1 MAMAC
6 DLVVAGESA
15 RFGQPELRVGSTA
28 LGLGVQL
35 LPLIV
40 GEKRAREL
48 LFTARILSADEAY
61 QMGLINRVVKDENV
75 EEEARNLVIQ
85 ILDTLSP
92 QAFRVVKSAFKFWT
106 DLATLN
112 LQISRDITAMVW
124 ASEEFRERSE
134 EFLDKKKFT
143 PRRFWGIR

>member
-85 ILDTLSP
+85 ILDLS
-92 QAFRVVKSAFKFWT
+92 
-106 DLATLN
+106 L
-112 LQISRDITAMVW
+112 IHI
-124 ASEEFRERSE
+124 
-134 EFLDKKKFT
+134 
-143 PRRFWGIR
+143 